1 MSLEHLDTLL
11 SFVAILTG
19 VSLIVTTLTQAVSAL
34 MGLRGRNLLWGVQT
48 LLVNVD
54 PALEPHAEAIAEN
67 ILHHPLVSDST
78 LSDRSQN
85 LFGRWKLASAIRKDE
100 LIDIVRRLAKPAEG
114 ETADVEPWRLAL
126 RASLDRLLPAE
137 GEKLLA
143 ALPEI
148 QKVFPGDP
156 AKVELVMAQLI
167 PTAERLTVE
176 LDDWF
181 HSVMD
186 RVSQRFAVHARSW
199 TIIFSVVVAFALQ
212 LDAFEL
218 YRGLSTDSELRARV
232 LASADALTRKADE
245 ILTVGG
251 SVGSAV
257 YVLAMKQL
265 IEAHPVDLKAL
276 PEPGGFSTDEGAQ
289 QWLATQLHTI
299 GSNDVEKW
307 SKAYEAQVPQASLR
321 TAAANLDT
329 ALKHQLSFQ
338 LLPDPYPVPFYRDWL
353 PTSRPFWGMLASA
366 ALLSL
371 GAPFWFNLL
380 KTMSNLRPIVANK
393 EKQERAEIESQNNS
407 S

>member
-1 MSLEHLDTLL
+1 MSLEHLDTLI

-34 MGLRGRNLLWGVQT
+34 VGLRGRNLLWGVQT

-54 PALEPHAEAIAEN
+54 PALEPHAEAIAAK
-67 ILHHPLVSDST
+67 ILQHPLVSDST
-78 LSDRSQN
+78 LSNRTQN

-100 LIDIVRRLAKPAEG
+100 LIDIVRRLAKLAEG
-114 ETADVEPWRLAL
+114 ETTAVEPWKLAL
-126 RASLDRLLPAE
+126 RTSLDRLLPAE
-137 GEKLLA
+137 GEKLLV

-148 QKVFPGDP
+148 KKIFPDDP

-186 RVSQRFAVHARSW
+186 RVSQRFAMHARTW

-212 LDAFEL
+212 LDAFDL
-218 YRGLSTDSELRARV
+218 FRGLSTNPELRARV

-251 SVGSAV
+251 SAGSAV

-265 IEAHPVDLKAL
+265 IEAHPVELKAL
-276 PEPGGFSTDEGAQ
+276 PEPGGFSTEEGAQ
-289 QWLATQLHTI
+289 QWLTAQLHAI
-299 GSNDVEKW
+299 GTNEIEKW
-307 SKAYEAQVPQASLR
+307 SKAFEAQVPQASLR
-321 TAAANLDT
+321 SAASNLDD

-338 LLPDPYPVPFYRDWL
+338 LLPDPYPSPFFRDWI
-353 PTSRPFWGMLASA
+353 PTARPFWGMLASA

-380 KTMSNLRPIVANK
+380 KTMSNLRPVVANK
-393 EKQERAEIESQNNS
+393 EKEERTKDETGQSA
-407 S
+407 